1 MNCSALTM
9 IRLPYELTT
18 IEANTFS
25 GCTAMGGALYL
36 PLDLETIG
44 DSAFENCRAI
54 GKVHVFGYVTRI
66 GKMLSRAAKALQK
79 QLMPES
85 KEDGPSLFPGAQAM
99 KNLKTQALPPMFTEK
114 TFFQV
119 S

>member
-9 IRLPYELTT
+9 IRLPYELTI

-25 GCTAMGGALYL
+25 GCTTMGGALYL
-36 PLDLETIG
+36 PLNLETIG

-66 GKMLSRAAKALQK
+66 GKNAFQGCESLAEAAYAGIKSCLLYTSRC
-79 QLMPES
+79 
-85 KEDGPSLFPGAQAM
+85 
-99 KNLKTQALPPMFTEK
+99 
-114 TFFQV
+114 V
-119 S
+119 

>member
-9 IRLPYELTT
+9 IRLPYELTI

-66 GKMLSRAAKALQK
+66 GKKC
-79 QLMPES
+79 
-85 KEDGPSLFPGAQAM
+85 FPGLRKPCGSSLCRNQKRM
-99 KNLKTQALPPMFTEK
+99 DSVHFLGRRQ
-114 TFFQV
+114 
-119 S
+119 

>member
-1 MNCSALTM
+1 MYHN
-9 IRLPYELTT
+9 
-18 IEANTFS
+18 
-25 GCTAMGGALYL
+25 GGALYL
-36 PLDLETIG
+36 PLNLETIG

-66 GKMLSRAAKALQK
+66 GKNAFQGCESLAEAAYAGI
-79 QLMPES
+79 
-85 KEDGPSLFPGAQAM
+85 KEDGLSPFPGAQAM

-114 TFFQV
+114 TSFQV

>member
-1 MNCSALTM
+1 MYRN
-9 IRLPYELTT
+9 
-18 IEANTFS
+18 
-25 GCTAMGGALYL
+25 GGALYL

-85 KEDGPSLFPGAQAM
+85 KRMDPVYFLGRRQ
-99 KNLKTQALPPMFTEK
+99 
-114 TFFQV
+114 
-119 S
+119 